1 LRIEKHLVRKPAKS
15 WLGAANS
22 EIRNPQSA
30 IRNRR
35 DFNMAEHSTKDADF
49 SSRLE
54 FFARRLFE
62 RIGAAIDFA
71 LRRGGGLEGG
81 ARADVATLAPLVER
95 AIEDDLK
102 SEDSRILAP
111 NLIELR
117 YDYETYTRMGAS
129 RREFLQREMDA
140 SVYEYIYNRR
150 YATLGEVQV
159 RIAYDAFTRGLEI
172 KTGFGK
178 PIPAVV
184 SQNAPDGEATA
195 TDRAKGGTIEVV
207 LQIEAASRNPRT
219 RVTSGAEPAGIGRNS
234 ANALIIDDSTVS
246 NFHAALTL
254 SANGNLALADRA
266 SSNGTYVNDVA
277 LETGGRCVVRDGDRL
292 KFGDVEA
299 TLRIAD

>member
-1 LRIEKHLVRKPAKS
+1 
-15 WLGAANS
+15 
-22 EIRNPQSA
+22 
-30 IRNRR
+30 
-35 DFNMAEHSTKDADF
+35 MAEHSSKDADF

-71 LRRGGGLEGG
+71 LRRGGGFEGG
-81 ARADVATLAPLVER
+81 ARADVATLAPLIER

-102 SEDSRILAP
+102 SEDSRIIAP

-129 RREFLQREMDA
+129 RREILQRDLDM
-140 SVYEYIYNRR
+140 SLYEYIYNRR

-172 KTGFGK
+172 RTGFGK

-184 SQNAPDGEATA
+184 SQNAPAEAAIHKPKSGE
-195 TDRAKGGTIEVV
+195 AKGGTLEVV
-207 LQIEAASRNPRT
+207 LQIDAAARNPRT
-219 RVTSGAEPAGIGRNS
+219 RVASDAGPAGIGRNS

-254 SANGNLALADRA
+254 SANGNLTLADRA
-266 SSNGTYVNDVA
+266 SSNGTYVNGVP

-299 TLRIAD
+299 TLKVAD

>member
-1 LRIEKHLVRKPAKS
+1 
-15 WLGAANS
+15 
-22 EIRNPQSA
+22 
-30 IRNRR
+30 
-35 DFNMAEHSTKDADF
+35 MAEHSTKDADF

-71 LRRGGGLEGG
+71 LRRGGGFEGG
-81 ARADVATLAPLVER
+81 ARADVASLAPLIER

-102 SEDSRILAP
+102 SEDSRVLAP

-117 YDYETYTRMGAS
+117 YDYESYTRMGAS
-129 RREFLQREMDA
+129 RREFLQRELDA

-150 YATLGEVQV
+150 YATLGGVQV
-159 RIAYDAFTRGLEI
+159 RFAYDAFTRGLEI
-172 KTGFGK
+172 RTGFGA

-184 SQNAPDGEATA
+184 SQNAPAEATA
-195 TDRAKGGTIEVV
+195 IHEAKSGRAKSGTIEVF
-207 LQIEAASRNPRT
+207 LQIEGASRNPRT
-219 RVTSGAEPAGIGRNS
+219 RVASDAEPAGIGRNS

-254 SANGNLALADRA
+254 SANGNLTLADRA
-266 SSNGTYVNDVA
+266 SSNGTFVNGVA

-299 TLRIAD
+299 TLKITD

>member
-1 LRIEKHLVRKPAKS
+1 M
-15 WLGAANS
+15 S
-22 EIRNPQSA
+22 ERNTNDP
-30 IRNRR
+30 
-35 DFNMAEHSTKDADF
+35 DF

-71 LRRGGGLEGG
+71 LRRGGGFEGG
-81 ARADVATLAPLVER
+81 ARADLASLGPLIER

-102 SEDSRILAP
+102 REDSRLLAP

-117 YDYETYTRMGAS
+117 YDYETYTRMGDS
-129 RREFLQREMDA
+129 RREFLQSELDA
-140 SVYEYIYNRR
+140 NIYEYIYNRR

-172 KTGFGK
+172 RTGFGEPK
-178 PIPAVV
+178 PAVV
-184 SQNAPDGEATA
+184 PQNAPAEAQA
-195 TDRAKGGTIEVV
+195 TGQATGRATGATVEVV
-207 LQIEAASRNPRT
+207 LQIEGGSRILRVRVASD
-219 RVTSGAEPAGIGRNS
+219 AEPVGIGRNS

-254 SANGNLALADRA
+254 SANGNLLLADRA
-266 SSNGTYVNDVA
+266 SSNGTFVNGVA
-277 LETGGRCVVRDGDRL
+277 LETGGRIIVRDGDRL

-299 TLRIAD
+299 ALKVGQ

>member
-1 LRIEKHLVRKPAKS
+1 
-15 WLGAANS
+15 
-22 EIRNPQSA
+22 
-30 IRNRR
+30 
-35 DFNMAEHSTKDADF
+35 MAEHSTKDADF

-71 LRRGGGLEGG
+71 LRRGGGFEGG
-81 ARADVATLAPLVER
+81 ARADVASLAPLIER

-117 YDYETYTRMGAS
+117 YDYESYTRMGAS
-129 RREFLQREMDA
+129 RREFLQRELDA

-150 YATLGEVQV
+150 YATLGGVQV
-159 RIAYDAFTRGLEI
+159 RFAYDAFTRGLEI
-172 KTGFGK
+172 RTGFGA

-184 SQNAPDGEATA
+184 SQNAPAPHGGAT
-195 TDRAKGGTIEVV
+195 TPGRAKSGTLEVF
-207 LQIEAASRNPRT
+207 LQIEGASRNPRT
-219 RVTSGAEPAGIGRNS
+219 RVASDAEPAGIGRNS

-254 SANGNLALADRA
+254 SANGNLTLADRA
-266 SSNGTYVNDVA
+266 SSNGTFVNGVA

-299 TLRIAD
+299 TLKITD